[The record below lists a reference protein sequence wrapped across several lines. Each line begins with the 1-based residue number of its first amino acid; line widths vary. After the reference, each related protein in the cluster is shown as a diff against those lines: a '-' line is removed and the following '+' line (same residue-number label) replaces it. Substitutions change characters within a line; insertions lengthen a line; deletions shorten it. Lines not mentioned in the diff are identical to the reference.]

1 MHLDSDILIQGRLQ
15 SRQCPSV
22 GKGSVIRVRKE
33 HATHLPHSHQ
43 ENLTIILQESSPP
56 SDQQYNVW
64 IKWKEKITVSSKS
77 VSFPYI
83 IWGTQ
88 PSPTKNTTQPSSLLN
103 VLFNHHF
110 NSYLIDVLVRFS
122 ASIYLGLNSMKQLST
137 NNRST
142 SHTVQHVRGKDFGE
156 YAEMPQ
162 HLHLLF
168 DCMSL
173 GTGLFQC

>member
-15 SRQCPSV
+15 SKQCPSV
-22 GKGSVIRVRKE
+22 GKGSVRKLYQE

-43 ENLTIILQESSPP
+43 EDLAIILQESSPP

-64 IKWKEKITVSSKS
+64 IKWKEKITASSKS

-88 PSPTKNTTQPSSLLN
+88 PSPTKNTTWSSSLLN

-110 NSYLIDVLVRFS
+110 NSYLIDVLVTFS
-122 ASIYLGLNSMKQLST
+122 ASIYSGLNSSSWVT
-137 NNRST
+137 NNCST

-156 YAEMPQ
+156 YTEMP
-162 HLHLLF
+162 
-168 DCMSL
+168 
-173 GTGLFQC
+173 